1 MSNTAYVSAAKPK
14 VGGAI
19 YRAPIG
25 TPLPT
30 DSTTALA
37 SAFEALGYISQDG
50 LTNANSPNSSTIYAW
65 GGDPVLTAA
74 SEKEDTFK
82 CVLLEVLNVAVL
94 KTAYGD
100 DNVTGTLAEGLT
112 ITANNNERENAV
124 YVAEI
129 ILRGGATKRIVL
141 PNASISAV
149 DDIVYRDNEASGYGL
164 TFSCEPDSA
173 GNTHYEYIKGAA
185 A

>member
-14 VGGAI
+14 VGGAL

-25 TPLPT
+25 TTLPT
-30 DSTTALA
+30 DSTTALDA
-37 SAFEALGYISQDG
+37 AFEALGYISQDG

-94 KTAYGD
+94 KTTYGD
-100 DNVTGTLAEGLT
+100 DNVTGDLSTG
-112 ITANNNERENAV
+112 ITVKANNNERPNYV
-124 YVAEI
+124 YVGEMV
-129 ILRGGATKRIVL
+129 LRGGTTKRVVL
-141 PNASISAV
+141 PNAAISAV
-149 DDIVYRDNEASGYGL
+149 DDIVYKDNEASGYGL
-164 TFSCEPDSA
+164 TFSCQPDAA
-173 GNTHYEYIKGAA
+173 GNTHYEYIKGASA
-185 A
+185 